1 MKLFVYLFFWGVLL
15 FDLLAPGGLEGLLG
29 G

>member
-1 MKLFVYLFFWGVLL
+1 MKLFVYLFFWGLLVLDL
-15 FDLLAPGGLEGLLG
+15 FAPGGLEGLFG